1 MQEQQYQQVNE
12 QIKLQYRLITS
23 SSEDP
28 EHSLFEITK
37 GMKGKG
43 WVSARFCSYPQE
55 IIIQFYQPVNI
66 RQINVIIHEK
76 KIPCIIEFFSCYYID
91 NSNNIHNNNSFTNL
105 KSSFNKLPHYSNYE
119 KIGFIKLSTNIQSN
133 YKARE
138 YRKIFLNTNAYFF
151 KLQFQHNYSNQF
163 NLFNQVG
170 LFCLEFYGHKLKHS
184 HIYKPN
190 EEQKQQD
197 LSTNIVI
204 IEENEEDDIIDQI
217 CNDKLKTLN
226 DKMKG
231 ALLSEDYE
239 ECKLIK
245 QTINRIKGIG
255 RKIDLLEKQKQK
267 MVEYE
272 DYEGARL
279 SKGEIDKLKI
289 ELKSLDKR
297 HSQLITS
304 TDIGNYVQ
312 EESNKHFITEQIVD
326 TTINNNKYNNIND
339 KSLIQITNPYEKRD
353 SNISI
358 ISLNNNSNAD
368 L

>member
-1 MQEQQYQQVNE
+1 MQEHQYQQLNE
-12 QIKLQYRLITS
+12 QIKLQYRLLTS

-28 EHSLFEITK
+28 EHSLFEISK

-66 RQINVIIHEK
+66 RQINLITHEK
-76 KIPCIIEFFSCYYID
+76 KIPCIIEFFSCYCVG
-91 NSNNIHNNNSFTNL
+91 NMNHHNNNSFTCL
-105 KSSFNKLPHYSNYE
+105 KPSLNKLPHYRDYE

-151 KLQFQHNYSNQF
+151 KLQFQRNYSNQF

-170 LFCLEFYGHKLKHS
+170 LFCLEFYGNKLKHS
-184 HIYKPN
+184 YISRTY

-204 IEENEEDDIIDQI
+204 IEESEEDDIIDQI
-217 CNDKLKTLN
+217 CNDKLKMLN

-231 ALLSEDYE
+231 AILSEDYD

-245 QTINRIKGIG
+245 QMINQIKGIG
-255 RKIDLLEKQKQK
+255 RKIHLLEKQKQK
-267 MVEYE
+267 MVEHE

-279 SKGEIDKLKI
+279 SKSEIDKLKI
-289 ELKSLDKR
+289 QLKLLDKR
-297 HSQLITS
+297 HSQVMTS

-326 TTINNNKYNNIND
+326 TTTNNNNKYNNTND
-339 KSLIQITNPYEKRD
+339 KSSIQITNPYEKRD
-353 SNISI
+353 SNVSI
-358 ISLNNNSNAD
+358 ISLNNNSNVD